1 MRRSLENVPAY
12 LAGKPAATLPGVKS
26 FKVSS
31 NENPYSPLP
40 EVLDALS
47 FSQIN
52 RYPDFSNTRL
62 RDLLAA
68 KYHLVTDNF
77 ATGTGSVGVLQQIV
91 QATCNFENEI
101 LHAWRSFEAYPIVA
115 AVNGAISVPV
125 PLRGDES
132 HDLDAMVAAIS
143 PRTQLILICQPN
155 NPTGVAAKRDELVHF
170 LDRVPAHITIVID
183 EAYVEFITDT
193 RIADSLD
200 LFRNYKNVAILRTFS
215 KAYGLAGLRVGYAI
229 AHLELAEA
237 IRKCTLPF
245 GVSNIA
251 EDAAIAALKYEG
263 KLMMRVAHLLE
274 ERTRVSD
281 ALTTQ
286 GWKLSDSQANF
297 VWMRL
302 PGKTELFTQSA
313 AEVGLSVRPYGV
325 EGVRATIGE
334 DEANTRFIELA
345 SKFFHEFGQF

>member
-12 LAGKPAATLPGVKS
+12 LAGKPAAALPGLTS

-40 EVLDALS
+40 EVVAALS
-47 FSQIN
+47 FEQIN
-52 RYPDFSNTRL
+52 RYPDISNTRL

-91 QATCNFENEI
+91 QATCNFEDEI
-101 LHAWRSFEAYPIVA
+101 VHAWRSFEAYPIVA

-125 PLRGDES
+125 PLRADES
-132 HDLDAMVAAIS
+132 HDLDAMCAAITA
-143 PRTQLILICQPN
+143 RTQLILVCQPN

-170 LDRVPAHITIVID
+170 LDRVPAHVTVVID
-183 EAYVEFITDT
+183 EAYVEFITDQ

-200 LFRNYKNVAILRTFS
+200 LFHNYKNVAILRTFS

-229 AHLELAEA
+229 AHLDLAET

-251 EDAAIAALKYEG
+251 EDAAIAALKYED
-263 KLMMRVAHLLE
+263 KLMVRVRHILE
-274 ERTRVSD
+274 ERSRVSE
-281 ALTTQ
+281 ALTAQ

-297 VWMRL
+297 VWLRM
-302 PGKTELFTQSA
+302 PGKTGVFTQSA
-313 AEVGLSVRPYGV
+313 AEVGLSVRPYGD
-325 EGVRATIGE
+325 EGVRITIGE
-334 DEANTRFIELA
+334 DEANSRLIEMCATFI
-345 SKFFHEFGQF
+345 KTVGQV